1 MLIENQRF
9 DEERAL
15 YGSRGLTLKNCAFD
29 GAADGESALKECRD
43 ITAEN
48 LFCNLRYPFWHDE
61 NLKITRTEMTDLCR
75 AAIARDKGA
84 QGVPRRKDKRLRY
97 KLSRIRLVGNGY

>member
-48 LFCNLRYPFWHDE
+48 LFCNLRYPFGHD
-61 NLKITRTEMTDLCR
+61 
-75 AAIARDKGA
+75 
-84 QGVPRRKDKRLRY
+84 
-97 KLSRIRLVGNGY
+97 